1 MPITQ
6 TPIPLSDE
14 WATPKW
20 LFDHFDAE
28 FGFTLDGA
36 AQPWNAKCAEYV
48 TPTTPLWHPWSRGQ
62 VVWLNPPYS
71 ALDAW
76 MHKARIESEQR
87 DATVVC
93 LVPCVPD
100 RKWWSKH
107 VEGKAEVRPLT
118 RSLLPTGRVHFE
130 KEDGTSGRAPF
141 PSAIIVFRPVFP
153 VSQEK
158 LTPPSPVRSFRVP
171 QEIR

>member
-1 MPITQ
+1 MSPITQ

-28 FGFTLDGA
+28 FHFTLDGA
-36 AQPWNAKCAEYV
+36 AQSWNAKCARFCS
-48 TPTTPLWHPWSRGQ
+48 PDDHGPAWSGE

-71 ALDAW
+71 ELGAW
-76 MHKARIESEQR
+76 MWKAGLAARRIK
-87 DATVVC
+87 ATVVC

-100 RKWWSKH
+100 RKWWSEH
-107 VEGKAEVRPLT
+107 VEGKAEVRHLT
-118 RSLLPTGRVHFE
+118 RSLLPTGRIHFE

-141 PSAIIVFRPVFP
+141 ASCLVIYKPA
-153 VSQEK
+153 
-158 LTPPSPVRSFRVP
+158 
-171 QEIR
+171 